1 MKRLLLTVLFLGV
14 CSPAWGD
21 IRMGGTSPDVIRVYG
36 DAPDMS
42 GVEHELRGIR
52 LELEMQNLYGGR
64 PIGGGGGVPAPAK
77 KHTFRDIP
85 PSAWAPGAYQ
95 RAVKQDNRIKR
106 AALMREKKAEK
117 RERARAK

>member
-1 MKRLLLTVLFLGV
+1 MKRLAFILVLCCAGT
-14 CSPAWGD
+14 AWGD
-21 IRMGGTSPDVIRVYG
+21 IRIGSGESSGIRIYG

-106 AALMREKKAEK
+106 AALMREKKAAK